1 METINQMIEWM
12 QNSNLLHALISL
24 IFTDIILGTAR
35 ALIDK
40 SFNSSIGKKGLII
53 KVTMILCAIGSVFI
67 DYALNIN
74 FLGIIPQ
81 EIANMLCLGEVGFCE
96 ATIILFGVYELTSI
110 LKNWSYLGL
119 PGAKKLQGLLEKYT
133 NELI

>member
-1 METINQMIEWM
+1 MNILNHTLNWLQTSPLML
-12 QNSNLLHALISL
+12 SLISL
-24 IFTDIILGTAR
+24 IIIDIILGSAR
-35 ALIDK
+35 AIIDK

-53 KVTMILCAIGSVFI
+53 KVAMILSAISSVFI

-81 EIANMLCLGEVGFCE
+81 EIANTLCLGEVGFCE
-96 ATIILFGVYELTSI
+96 TTIILFGIYELTSI

>member
-1 METINQMIEWM
+1 METINQMMQWM
-12 QNSNLLHALISL
+12 QSSNLLHALISL
-24 IFTDIILGTAR
+24 IFTDIILGSAR
-35 ALIDK
+35 AIIDK

-53 KVTMILCAIGSVFI
+53 KVAMILSAISSVFI

-81 EIANMLCLGEVGFCE
+81 EIANTLCLGEVGFCE

-133 NELI
+133 NELM